1 MKWIKTF
8 EKFDLEKTITRVG
21 PPVPMK
27 KLDREKPMPQTQKVS
42 GQVIII
48 PNWNQ
53 Y

>member
-8 EKFDLEKTITRVG
+8 EKFDLEKVISKG
-21 PPVPMK
+21 GFPVPIEK
-27 KLDREKPMPQTQKVS
+27 SDREKPMPTKQNRK
-42 GQVIII
+42 GQVIKI